1 MSAKVVEIEIERFL
15 STSTPEVLCITGAW
29 GVGKTYSW
37 QKCLENFSFKENSA
51 GLNQYSYVSIF
62 GQNNLESIRSAIVQ
76 NVKTLKT
83 EGDKASPG
91 NGLRSVKRHLG
102 KVIRVGKYADG
113 VAPEKITK
121 LFELVGN
128 AAFYTL
134 NPTIV
139 CIDDLERL
147 DENSDFTLI
156 HLLGLANQLKEQ
168 KNCKVVLLLNADEL
182 GDGKDK
188 FHAQLEK
195 VADRFLTFDP
205 TPEETARIG
214 IDKDTPH
221 ADLLKEFSR
230 KLKIKNIRIIKR
242 IESECIRIQDIMGT
256 FDEDVLTHAMRS
268 AALFTLS
275 KYDPERGPTFEYVK
289 SVNRFGGAGADNEQ
303 EDWNTLLNDLEFFEV
318 YTIDAEI
325 HSAVG
330 QGYYNTEK
338 VLAEARNLE
347 EIFRL
352 RRKDHSYQEA
362 WDLYHDSFDDNQEQ
376 VLDKMYDAFKKCHE
390 AITPVNVSGAA
401 RLFKELGRPKQS
413 EELVRYHVENRED
426 SAEFWDLEA
435 SPFRDSIRDE
445 DVKKYFREKF
455 LALQPVLDPR
465 EVLLRISKNSG
476 YNQSDIAA
484 LSKVSTDDFFNM
496 FKSTR
501 GKDQRRIIT
510 EGLRFRTRGQEDS
523 PEYAIYL
530 RANEALDRIAD
541 ESKINARRVA
551 QRRGR

>member
-15 STSTPEVLCITGAW
+15 STSTPEVLCVTGAW

-37 QKCLENFSFKENSA
+37 QKCLEKFSLETNGS
-51 GLNQYSYVSIF
+51 GLKQHSYVSIF
-62 GQNNLESIRSAIVQ
+62 GQNDLDNIRDSIVH
-76 NVKTLKT
+76 NVETLVKEDNET
-83 EGDKASPG
+83 SKAD
-91 NGLRSVKRHLG
+91 LREWLRFFG
-102 KVIRVGKYADG
+102 KGTKATRYADG
-113 VAPEKITK
+113 IIPEGI
-121 LFELVGN
+121 LNLIGN
-128 AAFYTL
+128 AAFL
-134 NPTIV
+134 SLSPTIV

-147 DENSDFTLI
+147 DERSDFTLTD
-156 HLLGLANQLKEQ
+156 LLGLANQLKEQ
-168 KNCKVVLLLNADEL
+168 KDCKVVLLLNADEL
-182 GDGKDK
+182 GDEKHK
-188 FHAQLEK
+188 FQAQLEK
-195 VADRFLTFDP
+195 VADKFLTFDP

-214 IDKDTPH
+214 IDKDIPH

-242 IESECIRIQDIMGT
+242 IESECVRIQDILGT
-256 FDEDVLTHAMRS
+256 FDDDVLTHAMRS

-275 KYDPERGPTFEYVK
+275 KYDPERGPTFEHVK
-289 SVNRFGGAGADNEQ
+289 SVNRFGGAGSEDEQ
-303 EDWNTLLNDLEFFEV
+303 EGWNTLLNDLGFSEA

-325 HSAVG
+325 HSAVE
-330 QGYYNTEK
+330 QGYHNTER
-338 VLAEARNLE
+338 VLAEARKLE

-376 VLDKMYDAFKKCHE
+376 VLDKMYDAFKKCYE

-401 RLFKELGRPKQS
+401 RLFKELGRPEQS
-413 EELVRYHVENRED
+413 EELVRYYVENRED

-435 SPFRDSIRDE
+435 SPFGDSIRDE

-455 LALQPVLDPR
+455 LALQPALDPQ

-476 YNQSDIAA
+476 YNQSDIVA
-484 LSKVSTDDFFNM
+484 LSKVSADDFFSM
-496 FKSTR
+496 FKSIR
-501 GKDQRRIIT
+501 GNDQRRIIT
-510 EGLRFRTRGQEDS
+510 ESLRFKARGPEDS

-530 RANEALDRIAD
+530 KANEALDRIAD